1 MAQPVRVLFVC
12 LGNICRSP
20 LAEATF
26 RHLVREAGLEQ
37 RFHVD
42 SAGTSSYHEG
52 QAPDARAAE
61 IARRHGLAL
70 SGRARPITAD
80 DIRRVDYAIVMD
92 AENLRD
98 VRRLADGVRR
108 DAEVH
113 LLREFDAEADVELEV
128 PDPYFGGPRGFEQV
142 QAIIE
147 RSCRGLLEHIRAE
160 RAL

>member
-113 LLREFDAEADVELEV
+113 LLREF
-128 PDPYFGGPRGFEQV
+128 
-142 QAIIE
+142 
-147 RSCRGLLEHIRAE
+147 
-160 RAL
+160 